1 MLRIE
6 RLINLIAALLDGRR
20 PLTAAEIRERIAGYD
35 SQTAEAFR
43 RTFERDKAELRDM
56 GIPIETVKDEDD
68 NDAYVISA
76 EKYYMPELDLQPDE
90 IAALKLAADAILGV
104 GELAGSGL
112 KKLSIYAS
120 TEDAS
125 APRVLWN
132 ADVAA
137 EQPLLAPL
145 LGALLGRHPIGFGY
159 ENATGERSSRKL
171 EPYGLVHRRG
181 HWYVVGRDVDREAA
195 RSFRVSRMLA
205 PLTEL
210 PGSYEIPS
218 DFDVDA
224 HVPAEAWEIG
234 EEETRIATVRF
245 DADLRWW
252 PEQNLPEAPRRENDD
267 GTLDVDLPISR
278 VDALVT
284 WAVGFGEGIEIVAPP
299 EARRALLDHLEPL
312 LAGDG

>member
-20 PLTAAEIRERIAGYD
+20 PLTASEIRERIAGYD
-35 SQTAEAFR
+35 SDSAEAFR

-68 NDAYVISA
+68 VDAYVIPA
-76 EKYYMPELDLQPDE
+76 DKYYMPELDLKPDE
-90 IAALKLAADAILGV
+90 VAALKLAADAILGV
-104 GELAGSGL
+104 GEQAGSGL

-132 ADVAA
+132 ADIAA

-145 LGALLGRHPIGFGY
+145 LAALLGRHPIGFDY
-159 ENATGERSSRKL
+159 ESAAGERSTRRL

-181 HWYVVGRDVDREAA
+181 NWYVVGRDIDKEAP
-195 RSFRVSRMLA
+195 RSFKASRIV
-205 PLTEL
+205 PPVTEL
-210 PGSYEIPS
+210 PGSYEIPA

-224 HVPAEAWEIG
+224 HVPAEAWEVG

-245 DADLRWW
+245 DAGLRWW
-252 PEQNLPEAPRRENDD
+252 PEQNMPDAPRRENAD
-267 GTLDVDLPISR
+267 GSLEVDLPISR

-284 WAVGFGEGIEIVAPP
+284 WAVGFAEGIQIVSPP

-312 LAGDG
+312 LAAD